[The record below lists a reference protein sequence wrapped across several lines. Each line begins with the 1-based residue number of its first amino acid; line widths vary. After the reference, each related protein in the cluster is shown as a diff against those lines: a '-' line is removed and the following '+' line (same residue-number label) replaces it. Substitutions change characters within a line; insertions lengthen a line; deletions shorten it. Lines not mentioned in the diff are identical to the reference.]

1 VCGAVLQLH
10 VAAIDMDLAM
20 EIALYA
26 NMIQSISLCPTVNGV
41 AVAHAGL
48 VHGPWINHRRA
59 TD

>member
-48 VHGPWINHRRA
+48 VHGA
-59 TD
+59 LD